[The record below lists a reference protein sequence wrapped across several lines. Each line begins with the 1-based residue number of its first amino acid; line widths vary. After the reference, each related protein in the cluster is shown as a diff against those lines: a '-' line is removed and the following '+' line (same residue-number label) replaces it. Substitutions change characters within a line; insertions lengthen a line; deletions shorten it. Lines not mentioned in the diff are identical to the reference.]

1 MGKYI
6 ITTDMTADYPA
17 VLKDAEKDF
26 HIIDMA
32 YVMDGVL
39 YDGKTNPY
47 LSTKEFYSAL
57 AEGKTSST
65 SMVTVEEAK
74 EFFGAF
80 LSDGYDV
87 LHVGFTSALSG
98 CHESYISAAKEL
110 ESLYPNNKVVVVDSL
125 CAASGEGLLSYYALR
140 KRDEGATIEENAE
153 YLTEL
158 RNHIGHVFTVDD
170 MNHLYRGG
178 RVSKGTAVVGQALKM
193 KPVLMVSDEGKLVPT
208 NTMMG
213 RKLALRTLVD
223 KMVAKTKGYDNKV
236 AFIGSCDADDDA
248 EVLKKMVEEKFPGI
262 KVYVGDISAIVGSH
276 LGKGGL
282 TLHYL
287 CEDKIPFRF

>member
-1 MGKYI
+1 MKNYI

-17 VLKDAEKDF
+17 SLIEKDF
-26 HIIDMA
+26 YILDMA
-32 YVMDGVL
+32 YVLDGVL

-47 LSTKEFYSAL
+47 LTTKDFYTAL
-57 AEGKTSST
+57 AEGKHSST
-65 SMVTVEEAK
+65 SMVTTEEAK
-74 EFFGAF
+74 EFFSQF
-80 LSDGYDV
+80 LSEGNDV
-87 LHVGFTSALSG
+87 LHISFSSALSG
-98 CHESYISAAKEL
+98 CYESYLSAVKEL
-110 ESLYPNNKVVVVDSL
+110 EVLYPNNKVVVVDSL
-125 CAASGEGLLSYYALR
+125 SAASGEGLLAYYALR
-140 KRDEGATIEENAE
+140 KRDEGASLEENAD
-153 YLTEL
+153 YITDL
-158 RNHIGHVFTVDD
+158 RHHIGHVFTVDD

-178 RVSKGTAVVGQALKM
+178 RVSKTQAVVGGALKM

-223 KMVAKTKGYDNKV
+223 KMVAKSKGYDNKV

-248 EVLKKMVEEKFPGI
+248 EILKKMVEDKFPHI
-262 KVYVGDISAIVGSH
+262 TVYIGDISAIVGSH

-287 CEDKIPFRF
+287 CQDKIPFRF

>member
-1 MGKYI
+1 MKKYI

-17 VLKDAEKDF
+17 SLVEKDF
-26 HIIDMA
+26 YVIDMA
-32 YVMDGVL
+32 YVLDGVL

-65 SMVTVEEAK
+65 SMVTVEDAK
-74 EFFGAF
+74 EFFGKF
-80 LSDGYDV
+80 LRDGYDV
-87 LHVGFTSALSG
+87 LHVSFSSALSG
-98 CHESYISAAKEL
+98 CYDSYVTASKEL
-110 ESLYPNNKVVVVDSL
+110 ETEYPLNKVVVIDSL
-125 CAASGEGLLSYYALR
+125 CAASGEGLLAYYALR

-153 YLTEL
+153 YLDKL
-158 RNHIGHVFTVDD
+158 RHHVGHVFTVDD

-178 RVSKGTAVVGQALKM
+178 RVSKTTATVGGALKM
-193 KPVLMVSDEGKLVPT
+193 KPVLMVSDEGKLVST
-208 NTMMG
+208 NVMMG

-223 KMVAKTKGYDNKV
+223 KMVARTKDYDNKV

-248 EVLKKMVEEKFPGI
+248 EILKEMVEDKFPGI
-262 KVYVGDISAIVGSH
+262 AVYIGDISAIVGSH

-287 CEDKIPFRF
+287 CSDKIPFRF